1 MVKII
6 IINITHEHTHTQTK
20 TQAFANPKST
30 QLDTNLYSESLKLM
44 IPIIQEIVIQWV
56 ELWPNKKFKKLKIK
70 NQKSGRKKTH
80 FDQLTLNDYS
90 F

>member
-56 ELWPNKKFKKLKIK
+56 EL
-70 NQKSGRKKTH
+70 
-80 FDQLTLNDYS
+80 
-90 F
+90 